1 MLADIVQHLSQT
13 NQSSTNPHQWPDQ
26 KNGYW
31 ALCPYHADTHI
42 GSFSFHPQHG
52 FHCFSC
58 GASGSLVDLAKH
70 LGLDSRPDNLPATL
84 TLYPP
89 PKRPVAPPWTLY
101 DPEKEYRPL
110 GPLCRDYAHR
120 RGLSDASIDR
130 WQIGDG
136 MVPGPCPHYRMILPI
151 YQEGKL
157 VDLRGR
163 AYETADEYP
172 KWLGAKGSHA
182 ALDGWDDLEQARGKV
197 VVLVEAPLS
206 RRLIMQEEPNWVA
219 VAGTCG
225 AGTWRSIWTEAL
237 VRARPLGVLIW
248 LDNDLA
254 GCPNQEA
261 YRDGLIRHLQ
271 KSPEKPVPVPNGKK
285 RLLEFQQAGLSCQ
298 IYPWAKGSTY
308 GADPSDVVMK
318 NVG

>member
-1 MLADIVQHLSQT
+1 MLAAIVQHFSKT
-13 NQSSTNPHQWPDQ
+13 NQSSQLFPNAR
-26 KNGYW
+26 GVYEV
-31 ALCPYHADTHI
+31 LCPFHNDTRI
-42 GSFSFHPQHG
+42 GSFGFHPNKG

-58 GASGSLVDLAKH
+58 GASGSLSDLAKH
-70 LGLDSRPDNLPATL
+70 LGLVSSPDTLPPTL

-89 PKRPVAPPWTLY
+89 PQRPVAPSWTLC
-101 DPEKEYRPL
+101 DPEKEYRPM

-120 RGLSDASIDR
+120 RGLTDASIDR

-136 MVPGPCPHYRMILPI
+136 MVPGPCPYYRMILPI

-163 AYETADEYP
+163 SYETADDFP
-172 KWLGAKGSHA
+172 KWMGAKGSHA

-206 RRLIMQEEPNWVA
+206 RRLVMQEEPNWIA

-225 AGTWRSIWTEAL
+225 AGTWRDLWTEAL
-237 VRARPLGVLIW
+237 VRARPKGVLIW

-254 GCPNQEA
+254 GVPNREA
-261 YRDGLIRHLQ
+261 SLFGLTRHLQ
-271 KSPEKPVPVPNGKK
+271 RSPEKPVPVPNGTK
-285 RLLEFQQAGLSCQ
+285 RLEEFRQAGLSCQ
-298 IYPWAKGSTY
+298 VYRWASGSKY
-308 GADPSDVVMK
+308 GADPSDVVLHT
-318 NVG
+318 